1 MCIVRSLEIDGAADA
16 MTSIS
21 DKVVVAIAEAVHKR
35 GGGSVDSAIVL
46 GMDNDVA
53 RR

>member
-16 MTSIS
+16 
-21 DKVVVAIAEAVHKR
+21 KVVAIAEGGTVHKR

-46 GMDNDVA
+46 GLETDVA
-53 RR
+53 ADSSSF

>member
-16 MTSIS
+16 
-21 DKVVVAIAEAVHKR
+21 KVVVAIAEGGTIHKR

-46 GMDNDVA
+46 GMETDVA